1 MKQTLHKILMLI
13 GAFALVT
20 SFANSSF
27 SQETDDAMDEFMNN
41 PADEPPP
48 AIDLPAEEEA
58 PAAKPVVKEKAAKAG
73 AKKPAK
79 GAAPPVG
86 EAEVVDMRL
95 KAAPDAAATG
105 APAQPNPALD
115 KVEGLMIADAELKVF
130 MKAGGLR
137 SKKIK

>member
-1 MKQTLHKILMLI
+1 MKTLIHKILILI

-20 SFANSSF
+20 SFAHSSF
-27 SQETDDAMDEFMNN
+27 SQESDDAMDEFMNN

-48 AIDLPAEEEA
+48 AIDLPPEEET
-58 PAAKPVVKEKAAKAG
+58 PAAKSAVKEKAAKAG
-73 AKKPAK
+73 TKKPAK

-86 EAEVVDMRL
+86 EAEVIDMRL
-95 KAAPDAAATG
+95 QAAPG
-105 APAQPNPALD
+105 APAAGVPSQPNPALD
-115 KVEGLMIADAELKVF
+115 KVESLMIADAELKVF

>member
-1 MKQTLHKILMLI
+1 MKQMKHKFLILI

-20 SFANSSF
+20 SFAPLSI
-27 SQETDDAMDEFMNN
+27 SQESDDAMDEFMNS

-48 AIDLPAEEEA
+48 AIALPPEEAA
-58 PAAKPVVKEKAAKAG
+58 PAAKPAVKEKAG

-86 EAEVVDMRL
+86 EAEVIDMRL
-95 KAAPDAAATG
+95 QAAPG
-105 APAQPNPALD
+105 APAAGVPTQPNPALD
-115 KVEGLMIADAELKVF
+115 KVESLMIADAELKVF

>member
-1 MKQTLHKILMLI
+1 MKRMKHKFLILI

-20 SFANSSF
+20 SFAPLSI
-27 SQETDDAMDEFMNN
+27 SQESDDAMDEFMNS

-48 AIDLPAEEEA
+48 AIALPPEEAA
-58 PAAKPVVKEKAAKAG
+58 PAAKPAVKEKAG

-86 EAEVVDMRL
+86 EAEVIDMRL
-95 KAAPDAAATG
+95 QAAPG
-105 APAQPNPALD
+105 APAAGVPTQPNPALD
-115 KVEGLMIADAELKVF
+115 KVESLMIADAELKVF